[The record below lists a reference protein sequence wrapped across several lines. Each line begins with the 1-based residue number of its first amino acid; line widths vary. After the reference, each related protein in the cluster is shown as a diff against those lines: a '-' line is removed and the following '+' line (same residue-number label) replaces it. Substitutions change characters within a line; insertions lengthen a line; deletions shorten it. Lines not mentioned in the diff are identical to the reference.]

1 MLHDLIPAPEA
12 PKIIRLL
19 CYEVD
24 VADERI
30 ADVEKEAGLDLLLA
44 CCAAIFVKLSREKCK
59 GYSVRGSFG
68 YKCSGTL

>member
-44 CCAAIFVKLSREKCK
+44 CCAAIFVKL
-59 GYSVRGSFG
+59 
-68 YKCSGTL
+68 